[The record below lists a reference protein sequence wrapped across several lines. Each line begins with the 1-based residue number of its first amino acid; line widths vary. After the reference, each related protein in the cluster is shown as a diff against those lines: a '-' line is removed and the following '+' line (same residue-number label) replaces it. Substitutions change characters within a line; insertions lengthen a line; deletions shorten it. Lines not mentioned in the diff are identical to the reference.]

1 MVSAGR
7 AVAAVVRGYPRP
19 SYLKKLSL
27 VGAIGFVSLGGA
39 AQAKVFLTVDEALRL
54 AFPDTKVERRTSYLT
69 ERQRERANELA
80 GIPVP
85 SRLVHAYVATVEGK
99 AAGTAYF
106 DTHRVRTLPETVM
119 VVLDPSGKVR
129 RVEVLSFNEPQ
140 DYLPGGAWYGQFA
153 GRGLD
158 ERLAL
163 KRDIRPL
170 TGATLTARATTS
182 AVRRVLAVHR
192 VLQEGAAR

>member
-1 MVSAGR
+1 M
-7 AVAAVVRGYPRP
+7 
-19 SYLKKLSL
+19 
-27 VGAIGFVSLGGA
+27 
-39 AQAKVFLTVDEALRL
+39 
-54 AFPDTKVERRTSYLT
+54 
-69 ERQRERANELA
+69 
-80 GIPVP
+80 P
-85 SRLVHAYVATVEGK
+85 SRLVHAYVATAGGKAGGK

-140 DYLPGGAWYGQFA
+140 DYLPGGGWYGQFA

-170 TGATLTARATTS
+170 TGATLTARATTG

>member
-1 MVSAGR
+1 M
-7 AVAAVVRGYPRP
+7 AVAV
-19 SYLKKLSL
+19 
-27 VGAIGFVSLGGA
+27 GFVSLAGT

-54 AFPDTKVERRTSYLT
+54 AFPGATVERRTSYLT
-69 ERQRERANELA
+69 EAQRGKASELA
-80 GIPVP
+80 REEVP
-85 SRLVHAYVATVEGK
+85 SRLVHAYVATAGGK
-99 AAGTAYF
+99 AVGTAYF

-140 DYLPGGAWYGQFA
+140 DYLPGGGWYGQFA

-170 TGATLTARATTS
+170 TGATLTARATTG

-192 VLQEGAAR
+192 VLQEGPAR

>member
-1 MVSAGR
+1 MAESAGR
-7 AVAAVVRGYPRP
+7 AEAAVARGYRGP
-19 SYLKKLSL
+19 SGWKTLSL
-27 VGAIGFVSLGGA
+27 IVAIGLMALGG

-54 AFPDTKVERRTSYLT
+54 AFPGATVERRTSYLT
-69 ERQRERANELA
+69 EAQRERANELA
-80 GIPVP
+80 GVAVG
-85 SRLVHAYVATVEGK
+85 SRLVHAYVATAGGK
-99 AAGTAYF
+99 GVGTAFF

-170 TGATLTARATTS
+170 TGATLTARATTA

>member
-1 MVSAGR
+1 M
-7 AVAAVVRGYPRP
+7 
-19 SYLKKLSL
+19 SL
-27 VGAIGFVSLGGA
+27 AGA

-54 AFPDTKVERRTSYLT
+54 AFPDAKVERRTSYLT
-69 ERQRERANELA
+69 EAAA
-80 GIPVP
+80 GTCEQAGGDSGAFAVGACV
-85 SRLVHAYVATVEGK
+85 RRDRGGK

-140 DYLPGGAWYGQFA
+140 DYLPGGGWYGQFA

-170 TGATLTARATTS
+170 TGATLTARATTG

>member
-1 MVSAGR
+1 M
-7 AVAAVVRGYPRP
+7 
-19 SYLKKLSL
+19 
-27 VGAIGFVSLGGA
+27 IGFVSLSGA
-39 AQAKVFLTVDEALRL
+39 LQAKVFLTVDEALRL
-54 AFPDTKVERRTSYLT
+54 AFPGATVERRTSYLT
-69 ERQRERANELA
+69 ETQRGKASELA
-80 GIPVP
+80 GLPVP
-85 SRLVHAYVATVEGK
+85 SRLVHAYVATAGGR

-140 DYLPGGAWYGQFA
+140 DYLPGGGWYGQFA

-170 TGATLTARATTS
+170 TGATLTARATTG

-192 VLQEGAAR
+192 VLQEGPAR

>member
-1 MVSAGR
+1 M
-7 AVAAVVRGYPRP
+7 
-19 SYLKKLSL
+19 SL
-27 VGAIGFVSLGGA
+27 AGA

-54 AFPDTKVERRTSYLT
+54 AFPGAEVERRTSYLT
-69 ERQRERANELA
+69 QAQRARAEEL
-80 GIPVP
+80 GGVDVP
-85 SRLVHAYVATVEGK
+85 SRLVYRYDATASGR

-119 VVLDPSGKVR
+119 VVLDAAGRVR
-129 RVEVLSFNEPQ
+129 RVEVLSFDEPP

-158 ERLAL
+158 RRLAL
-163 KRDIRPL
+163 ERDIRPI
-170 TGATLTARATTS
+170 TGATLTARATTA

-192 VLQEGAAR
+192 VLRESAE